1 MENPTLQET
10 KNVVRINQQLR
21 AAQLLSDFVTLG
33 FKSYSSLKTICN
45 VYDQSITADEVKSF
59 WYVSNNVTADLCNKV
74 ETVIHNLKNTEL

>member
-1 MENPTLQET
+1 MENQTVQER

-21 AAQLLSDFVTLG
+21 TAKLLSDFVGLG

-59 WYVSNNVTADLCNKV
+59 WYVSNSVTADLCDRV
-74 ETVIHNLKNTEL
+74 ENVIHNLKTTDL